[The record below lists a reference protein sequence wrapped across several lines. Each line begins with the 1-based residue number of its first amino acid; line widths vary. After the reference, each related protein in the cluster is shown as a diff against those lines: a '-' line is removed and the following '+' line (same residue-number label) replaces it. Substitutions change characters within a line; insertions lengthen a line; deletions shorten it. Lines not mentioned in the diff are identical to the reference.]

1 MFFRESLEFAHRQLG
16 VAEETDSA
24 SFRAEAYLNL
34 ARTHERLGALE
45 RAMAYARHSLFS
57 ECDQCKVAGHVQL
70 CVGNVNTQL
79 ASFCPALEAFQQAHK
94 IAQST
99 KDPALELQ
107 VKKNDALFSSGE
119 TKNFSGPVYYFGLPG
134 VVLEVELNNPERS
147 IKAISI
153 DTNKVILVS
162 PDKYIE
168 AIKPKE

>member
-1 MFFRESLEFAHRQLG
+1 LLICDFRRESLEFAHRQLG

-107 VKKNDALFSSGE
+107 VSICGHD
-119 TKNFSGPVYYFGLPG
+119 TK
-134 VVLEVELNNPERS
+134 
-147 IKAISI
+147 
-153 DTNKVILVS
+153 T
-162 PDKYIE
+162 
-168 AIKPKE
+168 